1 MRTVSLPKAAPK
13 LASSTSTAEPIMI
26 SEPLQWICAVLGALM
41 VGISKAGITG
51 LSILSVALFMHVF
64 PSSKQASGLV
74 LPLLI
79 FGDIVAVLSYRTH
92 TQWRYLWKLMPWTA
106 AGVVLGY
113 FVLGTIS
120 DKTARIIIGAIIVS
134 LCALGYW
141 RRYRGS
147 QSQEAA
153 ETWHWS
159 LAAAVGVVAGFITLI
174 ANAAGPLMSIYLV
187 ALRLPKTQFVVT
199 ASVFFMVLNLFK
211 APFMVKL
218 GLITPQSFEFNLALA
233 PAVLLGALAGRWLL
247 IRINQRL
254 FENLVLGLSA
264 VAGILLIV

>member
-1 MRTVSLPKAAPK
+1 
-13 LASSTSTAEPIMI
+13 MI
-26 SEPLQWICAVLGALM
+26 TEPLQWICAVLGALM

-51 LSILSVALFMHVF
+51 LSILSVALFTHVF

-79 FGDIVAVLSYRTH
+79 FGDIIAVLSYRTH

-113 FVLGTIS
+113 FALGHIS
-120 DKTARIIIGAIIVS
+120 DRTARIMIGAIIVS

-141 RRYRGS
+141 RRYLGA
-147 QSQEAA
+147 QTQETA
-153 ETWHWS
+153 ENWHWT
-159 LAAAVGVVAGFITLI
+159 LAAAVGVVAGFITLV
-174 ANAAGPLMSIYLV
+174 ANAAGPLMAIYLV
-187 ALRLPKTQFVVT
+187 AMRLPKMQFMGT

-211 APFMVKL
+211 VPFMVKL

-233 PAVLLGALAGRWLL
+233 PAIFLGALAGRWLL
-247 IRINQRL
+247 IRINQQM
-254 FENLVLGLSA
+254 FEKLVLGLSA
-264 VAGILLIV
+264 IAGVLLIV